1 MRISVYGLGCLAAVL
16 LSTQSTQAVHL
27 SQADHDFE
35 ELVQTF
41 TESTMIP
48 GAPAPPGGGG
58 GGGSGGGGTSQ
69 NTPSINII
77 DNARIMMLPGSV
89 PMGGAMMAQESSE

>member
-1 MRISVYGLGCLAAVL
+1 
-16 LSTQSTQAVHL
+16 
-27 SQADHDFE
+27 
-35 ELVQTF
+35 
-41 TESTMIP
+41 MIP

-58 GGGSGGGGTSQ
+58 GGGGSSGGGGTSQ

>member
-1 MRISVYGLGCLAAVL
+1 
-16 LSTQSTQAVHL
+16 
-27 SQADHDFE
+27 
-35 ELVQTF
+35 
-41 TESTMIP
+41 MIP
-48 GAPAPPGGGG
+48 GAPPPPGGG